1 MSSSSVVCNWKPTL
15 SNFDSA
21 ERENVPC
28 AAFYAALALL
38 HRVEESHATR
48 SKELSTVAVL
58 GFQFGLYHDVVPLSL
73 LRSISLASLVSSLS
87 IFG

>member
-1 MSSSSVVCNWKPTL
+1 MPSSSVVCNWTPTL

-21 ERENVPC
+21 ERKNVPC

-38 HRVEESHATR
+38 HRVDETHATR
-48 SKELSTVAVL
+48 SKQLSTVAVL
-58 GFQFGLYHDVVPLSL
+58 GFQFGLYHDVVPLSF
-73 LRSISLASLVSSLS
+73 LRCISLASLVSSLF